1 MHQGFNEFVHFEW
14 PDITKAGDWHYN
26 GQYFAYIFSG
36 AAIFIPLSA
45 IYLTLQTALILISW
59 VQLACSRSHHWQL
72 TARAAGAEQYSV
84 QVPAERRTSKEH
96 AEE

>member
-36 AAIFIPLSA
+36 AAIFIPLVFTCVLGAVGTNIQVKLLSVKKSQQLKA
-45 IYLTLQTALILISW
+45 ASKAAALQM
-59 VQLACSRSHHWQL
+59 
-72 TARAAGAEQYSV
+72 
-84 QVPAERRTSKEH
+84 K
-96 AEE
+96 